1 MNNKIFLSL
10 CFIPSQRTYTYN
22 FHLITVHTCQSNKIE
37 PTPLKTHLSLRKS
50 WANYRK
56 TKIHG
61 YSFPL
66 EETSTSRAHNL
77 SQVIRSVCSNE
88 MPRRTSHSTS
98 LVFRKRYHVW
108 IRRPCQVC
116 VFGTVREPTARISRV
131 LETVVSSRSTF
142 RGRWVHEFSCC
153 FCPSS

>member
-1 MNNKIFLSL
+1 MTRANLIKSNQLLWKPTCLSPKILSQL
-10 CFIPSQRTYTYN
+10 QKDEDP
-22 FHLITVHTCQSNKIE
+22 
-37 PTPLKTHLSLRKS
+37 
-50 WANYRK
+50 
-56 TKIHG
+56 IHG

-88 MPRRTSHSTS
+88 VARRTSHSTS

-116 VFGTVREPTARISRV
+116 VFVREPTARISRV
-131 LETVVSSRSTF
+131 LEAVVSSRSTF
-142 RGRWVHEFSCC
+142 RGRWVHEFPCC